1 MAHAKGQVVV
11 TVAQRAVLERLVRA
25 YTTPQHI
32 AQRARIV
39 LMSAEGRRNVD
50 QAAVLGTDT
59 QRIRRWRRR
68 WADAQPAIAAS
79 EVTEGEAAYVDD
91 LILDLLH
98 DEQRPGRKPVFTA
111 EQIAQIIAVG
121 CETPSE
127 ESDRPVSHWT
137 PRELADEVMKRGI
150 VATISPRHVGRILE
164 EADLRPHRSRYWLQ
178 REDQGHRPR
187 SVRAGFDRGV
197 RGLSNRG

>member
-79 EVTEGEAAYVDD
+79 EVTKARTLRRR

-111 EQIAQIIAVG
+111 EQVAQIIAVG

-127 ESDRPVSHWT
+127 ESGRPVSHWT
-137 PRELADEVMKRGI
+137 PRELADEVIKRGI
-150 VATISPRHVGRILE
+150 VASISPRHVGRILE
-164 EADLRPHRSRYWLQ
+164 EADLKPHRSRYWLQ

-187 SVRAGFDRGV
+187 SVRAGLDRGV
-197 RGLSNRG
+197 RDVSNRG

>member
-11 TVAQRAVLERLVRA
+11 TVAQRAVLERVVRA

-68 WADAQPAIAAS
+68 WADAQPAMAAA
-79 EVTEGEAAYVDD
+79 EVTEGEDAYVDD
-91 LILDLLH
+91 LIFDLLR

-111 EQIAQIIAVG
+111 EQVAQIIGVG
-121 CETPSE
+121 CEQPSE

-137 PRELADEVMKRGI
+137 PRELADEVIKRGI
-150 VATISPRHVGRILE
+150 VVSISPRHVGRILE
-164 EADLRPHRSRYWLQ
+164 EADLKPHRSRYWLQ

-187 SVRAGFDRGV
+187 SVRAGLGRGV
-197 RGLSNRG
+197 RDLSNGG